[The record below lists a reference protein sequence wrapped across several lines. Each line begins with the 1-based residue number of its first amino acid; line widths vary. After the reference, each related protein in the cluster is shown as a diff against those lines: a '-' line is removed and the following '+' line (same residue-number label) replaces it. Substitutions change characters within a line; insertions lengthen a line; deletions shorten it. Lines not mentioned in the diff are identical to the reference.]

1 MYGIVCDLHN
11 WRRFEL
17 LKVNK
22 KTTFEGMNVHEK
34 YIQRCLEIAQK
45 GLGNVS
51 PNPMVGSVIVYN
63 DKIIG
68 EGYHQ
73 KYGGPHAEVNAINSV
88 SDKSLLNKS
97 TIYVSL
103 EPCNHFGKTPP
114 CSHLIVKHKIPRVV
128 VANID
133 PFAAVN
139 GTGIKYLEENGIEV
153 IAGILEQEAAFIN
166 RRFFTFHNKKR
177 PYIILKWA
185 QTQDG
190 FMDIDRTDNPKTS
203 YWITTPASKRLSHQW
218 RSEEDG
224 ILVGFNT
231 VKNDNPSLT
240 TREVTGKNP
249 TRIVIDRKLDLQKD
263 CVIFDESSKTIVI
276 NEQIEKV
283 EKNIHYKKVNSTHSI
298 HEILTALYEEQ
309 IQSVIIE
316 GGKATLQQFIDANL
330 WNEARVL
337 TADKTF
343 NQGLKAPLL
352 QQKAFVTEKVDSD
365 TLHLFYSGQ

>member
-1 MYGIVCDLHN
+1 
-11 WRRFEL
+11 
-17 LKVNK
+17 
-22 KTTFEGMNVHEK
+22 MNVHEK
-34 YIQRCLEIAQK
+34 YILRCLEIAQK
-45 GLGNVS
+45 GLGSVS
-51 PNPMVGSVIVYN
+51 PNPMVGSVIVHN
-63 DKIIG
+63 DEIIG

-88 SDKSLLNKS
+88 SDKSVLKES

-114 CSHLIVKHKIPRVV
+114 CSHLIVKHQIPKVV
-128 VANID
+128 IANVD

-139 GTGIKYLEENGIEV
+139 GTGIKYLQDHGIDV
-153 IAGILEQEAAFIN
+153 TFGILEQEAAFIN
-166 RRFFTFHNKKR
+166 RRFFTFHTKKR

-190 FMDIDRTDNPKTS
+190 YMDIDRTDNPNTS

-249 TRIVIDRKLDLQKD
+249 TRIVIDRKLDLPTNKA
-263 CVIFDESSKTIVI
+263 IFDESSKTIVI
-276 NEQIEKV
+276 NEQV
-283 EKNIHYKKVNSTHSI
+283 EKAENNIHYKKVNSTHSI
-298 HEILTALYEEQ
+298 HEILTALHEEN

-316 GGKATLQQFIDANL
+316 GGKATLNQFIEAGIWD
-330 WNEARVL
+330 EARVL
-337 TADKTF
+337 TAAKNF
-343 NQGLKAPLL
+343 GKGLKAPVLN
-352 QQKAFVTEKVDSD
+352 QSPNSIEAVDTD
-365 TLHLFYSGQ
+365 QLAIYYSMKK